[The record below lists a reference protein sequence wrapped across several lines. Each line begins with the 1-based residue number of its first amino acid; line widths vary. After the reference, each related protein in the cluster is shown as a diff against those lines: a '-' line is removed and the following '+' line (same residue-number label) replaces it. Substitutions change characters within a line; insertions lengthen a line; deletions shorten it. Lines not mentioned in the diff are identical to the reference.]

1 MSVHNGLSEG
11 DRLKYNDEYLTL
23 TDYEYSRD
31 RFAYSNGYWKV
42 KYDDGRTSQI
52 ESWYLHERH
61 LVYSEN
67 VFKLGDRVE
76 VKLED
81 PMIDSFPRGKIV
93 AIDKNHAETPYTVES
108 LDGKLTSK
116 FAAFEINKILTAL
129 SWEKRGDSREAI
141 QKLVNEKRAELQ
153 ALEIALEVLEFA
165 AGAEKG

>member
-1 MSVHNGLSEG
+1 MSVRNGLAVG
-11 DRLKYNDEYLTL
+11 NRLKYNDEYFTL
-23 TDYEYSRD
+23 TDYEYDRSR
-31 RFAYSNGYWKV
+31 FTYSDGYWLV
-42 KYDDGRTSQI
+42 KYDDGRTGRF

-61 LVYSEN
+61 LVYSKN

-81 PMIDSFPRGKIV
+81 PLVDSFPRGKVI
-93 AIDKNHAETPYTVES
+93 AIDPEHPETPYTVES

-129 SWEKRGDSREAI
+129 SWEKRGDSKAALE
-141 QKLVNEKRAELQ
+141 KLVAEKRAELT

-165 AGAEKG
+165 AGADKG